1 MRSLYLDCNMGAA
14 GDMLTAALLE
24 LFDNKDEMVKKL
36 NRFGIPKVTFSS
48 EEALSSGING
58 RRSIVKI
65 DGMEEELSDF
75 HEHDEHHHDHEHS
88 HSHEHSH
95 EHDHEHDHSHEHS
108 HEHDDIHEHNHDHD
122 DIHEHN
128 HDHDHDHHHDHEHHH
143 THSHVH
149 RGMKEI
155 TEIVNSLEIS
165 PKVREDILEVYNL
178 IAVAESASHNVDV
191 SEIHFHEVGTLDA
204 IADIAAVCFLIDEL
218 KVDKIVASRINVGGG
233 HVHCAHGILPVPA
246 PATAYIL
253 KGLPIYSGKVLSE
266 LTTPTGAALLKYF
279 VDEYGDMP
287 TMNVEKIGYGL
298 GKKEFEVLNAVRVFL
313 GESED
318 KSDLVYELSC
328 NVDDM
333 TGEDISFTMDRL
345 FEGGAREVYVIPI
358 IMKKSRPGNLIRVM
372 CTEKDKEN
380 LVKLIFKHTTTIGI
394 REVETKRYILD
405 REIKKVDTEFGETRV
420 KESSGYGVTRKK
432 FEYDDLA
439 KIADE
444 NNLSLEEVRDKI
456 ENGPQVEKNK
466 EFSMKPVGYI
476 KSPYLTRDEIPRQSV
491 LSDKSAVIEIEEEFR
506 DGLFNLEIGKYIVIL
521 FAFHKS
527 KKNPA
532 LIINH
537 KYTDGT
543 KGIFATRSP
552 NRPNPIGL
560 SICKII
566 DLNDKSITIE
576 GVDMLDGTPVLD
588 IKPYVEWLNP
598 NVESEE

>member
-1 MRSLYLDCNMGAA
+1 MRILYLDCSMGAA

-24 LFDNKDEMVKKL
+24 LFDDKDEMIKKL
-36 NRFGIPKVTFSS
+36 NKFGIPKVVFTS

-58 RRSIVKI
+58 RRCIVKI
-65 DGMEEELSDF
+65 DGVQEELSDF
-75 HEHDEHHHDHEHS
+75 HEPDEHCHDHLHEHSHKHYDEHFHKHEHIQGYNHEHHHDH
-88 HSHEHSH
+88 
-95 EHDHEHDHSHEHS
+95 D
-108 HEHDDIHEHNHDHD
+108 HEHNHH
-122 DIHEHN
+122 HE
-128 HDHDHDHHHDHEHHH
+128 
-143 THSHVH
+143 H

-165 PKVREDILEVYNL
+165 SKVREDILEVYNL
-178 IAVAESASHNVDV
+178 IATAESVSHNVDV

-218 KVDKIVASRINVGGG
+218 NVDKIVASRINVGGG
-233 HVHCAHGILPVPA
+233 YVQCAHGILSVPA

-253 KGLPIYSGKVLSE
+253 KGIPIYSGRVLSE

-279 VDEYGDMP
+279 VDEYKDMP
-287 TMNVEKIGYGL
+287 PMNVEKIGYGL
-298 GKKEFEVLNAVRVFL
+298 GKKEFEVLNAVRAFL
-313 GESED
+313 AESED
-318 KSDLVYELSC
+318 KNDLVYELSC

-333 TGEDISFTMDRL
+333 TGEDISFAMDRL

-372 CTEKDKEN
+372 CTERDKDN

-439 KIADE
+439 KIASE
-444 NNLSLEEVRDKI
+444 NNLSLVEVRDKI
-456 ENGPQVEKNK
+456 ASGPQVEKNK
-466 EFSMKPVGYI
+466 ELSMKPIGYI

-491 LSDKSAVIEIEEEFR
+491 LSDKTAVIEIEEEFR
-506 DGLFNLEIGKYIVIL
+506 DGLFNLEIGKFIVIL

-537 KYTDGT
+537 KYTNGT

-566 DLNDKSITIE
+566 DLDDKSITIR
-576 GVDMLDGTPVLD
+576 GVDMLNGTPVLD
-588 IKPYVEWLNP
+588 IKPYIEWLNP
-598 NVESEE
+598 NVESERW

>member
-1 MRSLYLDCNMGAA
+1 MRILYLDCSMGAA

-24 LFDNKDEMVKKL
+24 LFDNKDEMIRKL
-36 NRFGIPKVTFSS
+36 NKFGIPKVTFSS
-48 EEALSSGING
+48 EDALSNGIRG

-75 HEHDEHHHDHEHS
+75 HEHDDHNHNHDHKHCNEHDHDNIHDREHVHEHNHEYEHHHGHDHEHNHEHEHHHDHEHP
-88 HSHEHSH
+88 
-95 EHDHEHDHSHEHS
+95 
-108 HEHDDIHEHNHDHD
+108 
-122 DIHEHN
+122 
-128 HDHDHDHHHDHEHHH
+128 
-143 THSHVH
+143 HVH

-165 PKVREDILEVYNL
+165 PEVRKDILEVYNI
-178 IAVAESASHNVDV
+178 IAAAESASHNVNV
-191 SEIHFHEVGTLDA
+191 TEIHFHEVGTLDA
-204 IADIAAVCFLIDEL
+204 IADIAAVCFLINEL
-218 KVDKIVASRINVGGG
+218 NVDKIVASRINVGGG
-233 HVHCAHGILPVPA
+233 YVHCAHGILPVPA
-246 PATAYIL
+246 PATAHIL
-253 KGLPIYSGKVLSE
+253 KGIPIYSGRVLSE

-279 VDEYGDMP
+279 VDEYKDMP
-287 TMNVEKIGYGL
+287 PMNVEKIGYGL

-318 KSDLVYELSC
+318 KRDLVYELSC

-333 TGEDISFTMDRL
+333 TGEDISFAIERL

-372 CTEKDKEN
+372 CTERDKEN

-439 KIADE
+439 KIASE
-444 NNLSLEEVRDKI
+444 NNLSLAKVRDKI
-456 ENGPQVEKNK
+456 TSGPQVEKNK

-491 LSDKSAVIEIEEEFR
+491 LSDKTAVIEIEEEFR

-537 KYTDGT
+537 KYTNGT

-566 DLNDKSITIE
+566 DIDDKSISIE
-576 GVDMLDGTPVLD
+576 GVDMLNGTPVLD

-598 NVESEE
+598 NVESEGW

>member
-1 MRSLYLDCNMGAA
+1 MKTLYLDCNMGAA

-24 LFDNKDEMVKKL
+24 LFDNKDEMIKKL

-65 DGMEEELSDF
+65 DGMEEEIFDF
-75 HEHDEHHHDHEHS
+75 HEHGHEHGHGHEHIHEHEHEHAHLHEHS
-88 HSHEHSH
+88 HDYEHEHGN
-95 EHDHEHDHSHEHS
+95 E
-108 HEHDDIHEHNHDHD
+108 
-122 DIHEHN
+122 
-128 HDHDHDHHHDHEHHH
+128 HDHHHEQEHHP
-143 THSHVH
+143 HVH

-165 PKVREDILEVYNL
+165 PKVQKDILEVYNL
-178 IAVAESASHNVDV
+178 IAVAESVSHSVDV

-204 IADIAAVCFLIDEL
+204 IADIAAVCFLINEL
-218 KVDKIVASRINVGGG
+218 NVDKIVASRVNVGSG

-253 KGLPIYSGKVLSE
+253 KGLPIYSGKVESE

-279 VDEYGDMP
+279 VDEYGEMP
-287 TMNVEKIGYGL
+287 PMNVEKIGYGL
-298 GKKEFEVLNAVRVFL
+298 GKKEFEVLNAVRAFL
-313 GESED
+313 GECED

-333 TGEDISFTMDRL
+333 TGEEISFAMDRL

-358 IMKKSRPGNLIRVM
+358 MMKKSRPGILIRVM

-394 REVETKRYILD
+394 REVETKRYVLD
-405 REIKKVDTEFGETRV
+405 REIKRVDTIFGENRL
-420 KESSGYGVTRKK
+420 KESKGYGITRKK

-439 KIADE
+439 KIANE
-444 NNLSLEEVRDKI
+444 NNLSLEEVREKI
-456 ENGPQVEKNK
+456 TSNTQTEKNK
-466 EFSMKPVGYI
+466 ELGMKPIGYI
-476 KSPYLTRDEIPRQSV
+476 NSPYLTRDEIPRQSV
-491 LSDKSAVIEIEEEFR
+491 LSDRSAVIEIEEEFR

-543 KGIFATRSP
+543 KGVFATRSP

-566 DLNDKSITIE
+566 DLDDKSITIE
-576 GVDMLDGTPVLD
+576 GVDMLNGTPVLD
-588 IKPYVEWLNP
+588 IKPYIEWLNP
-598 NVESEE
+598 KDESEEGW